1 MVQLVFD
8 SYLSYFKKP
17 HFAGLRFL
25 YKTCINVKKLFVVS
39 FSFMNV
45 FTAISCKY
53 KYMHIKGFIVLNE
66 VIHAFKFE
74 YLSASKYL
82 GCCIDGKCKWSL
94 IVK

>member
-1 MVQLVFD
+1 
-8 SYLSYFKKP
+8 
-17 HFAGLRFL
+17 
-25 YKTCINVKKLFVVS
+25 
-39 FSFMNV
+39 MNV

-82 GCCIDGKCKWSL
+82 GCCIDGKCKWGL